1 MIPWPSPSVPRLPGT
16 GSPVRVFDSAARAL
30 VTAGPGQPEGEA
42 RMYVCG
48 ITPYDATHIGHAS
61 TYLAFDLLHRAWLD
75 AGHEVFY
82 VQNVTDVDDPLLE
95 RAKATGDDWRALAD
109 RETERF
115 KDDMIALGVIAPRV
129 FMTAV
134 ESVPLV
140 VDAVQ
145 GLVKAGKAYLVPTP
159 GAVHPGTKD
168 VYFDVSADPDFGR
181 VAGLTDQEMRS
192 TFAERGGD
200 PDREGKRHPL
210 DPLMWRVAREGEPSW
225 DGDTLGAGRPGWH
238 IECASIAL
246 RHLGMG
252 FDVQGGGDDLIFP
265 HHEMSASHGQVI
277 TGDAP
282 FAQHYAHAGMVRL
295 GGEKMSKSKGNL
307 VFVSRLRAS
316 GVDPQVIRLAILAH
330 HYRASWDW
338 TQENLAAAQIR
349 LDRWKDALSRQEGP
363 DPSRVLTD
371 VREAIATDLDAP
383 RALAAVDAWV
393 DEMLTSGGS
402 VAGAPGLVSR
412 TIDALLGVRF

>member
-1 MIPWPSPSVPRLPGT
+1 MIPWPSPAVPRLPGS
-16 GSPVRVFDSAARAL
+16 GEPVRVFDSSERTL
-30 VTAGPGQPEGEA
+30 VTTRPEGEA

-61 TYLAFDLLHRAWLD
+61 TYVAFDLLHRAWLD

-95 RAKATGDDWRALAD
+95 RANATGDDWRALAD
-109 RETERF
+109 RETARF

-140 VDAVQ
+140 VEAVQ
-145 GLVKAGKAYLVPTP
+145 NLVKAGKAYLVPTP
-159 GAVHPGTKD
+159 DALNPGAQD
-168 VYFDVSADPDFGR
+168 VYFDVTADRDFGR
-181 VAGLTDQEMRS
+181 VAKLPADEARA

-200 PDREGKRHPL
+200 PDRPGKRNAL
-210 DPLMWRVAREGEPSW
+210 DPLLWRGARDGEPSW
-225 DGDTLGAGRPGWH
+225 DGETLGAGRPGWH

-246 RHLGMG
+246 EHLGMG
-252 FDVQGGGDDLIFP
+252 FDVQGGGDDLLFP

-282 FAQHYAHAGMVRL
+282 FARHYAHAGMVRL
-295 GGEKMSKSKGNL
+295 DGEKMSKSRGNL
-307 VFVSRLRAS
+307 VFVSKLRGA
-316 GVDPQVIRLAILAH
+316 GEDPQVIRLAILAH
-330 HYRASWDW
+330 HYRTSWDW
-338 TQENLAAAQIR
+338 TDANLAAARTR
-349 LDRWKDALSRQEGP
+349 LERWKAALSRQEGP
-363 DPSRVLTD
+363 DPEPVLAA
-371 VREAIATDLDAP
+371 VRAAVATDLNAP
-383 RALAAVDAWV
+383 QALAAVDAWV
-393 DEMLTSGGS
+393 DEQLTTGGP
-402 VAGAPGLVSR
+402 VEGAPGLVSR

>member
-1 MIPWPSPSVPRLPGT
+1 MIPWPSPAVPRLPGT
-16 GSPVRVFDSAARAL
+16 GAPVRLFDSAERAL
-30 VTAGPGQPEGEA
+30 VTTRPDGEA

-61 TYLAFDLLHRAWLD
+61 TYVAFDLLHRAWLD

-95 RAKATGDDWRALAD
+95 RANATGDDWRALAD

-140 VDAVQ
+140 VEAVQ
-145 GLVKAGKAYLVPTP
+145 NLVKAGKAYLVPTP
-159 GAVHPGTKD
+159 DARSAGAQD
-168 VYFDVSADPDFGR
+168 VYFDVSSDPDFGR
-181 VAGLTDQEMRS
+181 VAQLSPDEARGV
-192 TFAERGGD
+192 FAERGGD
-200 PDREGKRHPL
+200 PDRPGKRNEL
-210 DPLMWRVAREGEPSW
+210 DPLLWRVAREGEPSW
-225 DGDTLGAGRPGWH
+225 EGESLGAGRPGWH

-246 RHLGMG
+246 EHLGMG
-252 FDVQGGGDDLIFP
+252 FDVQGGGDDLLFP

-277 TGDAP
+277 TGDKP

-295 GGEKMSKSKGNL
+295 DGEKMSKSRGNL
-307 VFVSRLRAS
+307 VFVSKLRAS

-330 HYRASWDW
+330 HYRTSWDW
-338 TQENLAAAQIR
+338 TDENLAAAQTR

-363 DPSRVLTD
+363 DPEPVLAA
-371 VREAIATDLDAP
+371 VRAAVGTDLDAP
-383 RALAAVDAWV
+383 AALAAVDAWV
-393 DEMLTSGGS
+393 DAVLTSGGP
-402 VAGAPGLVSR
+402 VEGAPGVVAR

>member
-1 MIPWPSPSVPRLPGT
+1 M
-16 GSPVRVFDSAARAL
+16 RVFDSSERAL
-30 VTAGPGQPEGEA
+30 VTTQPEGEA

-95 RAKATGDDWRALAD
+95 RANATGDDWRALAD

-115 KDDMIALGVIAPRV
+115 KDDMIALGVLAPRV

-140 VDAVQ
+140 VEATQ
-145 GLVKAGKAYLVPTP
+145 NLVKAGKAYLVATP
-159 GAVHPGTKD
+159 DAQHPGRQD
-168 VYFDVSADPDFGR
+168 VYFDVTTDPHFGQ
-181 VAGLTDQEMRS
+181 VAKLSPEQMRE

-200 PDREGKRHPL
+200 PDRPGKHHPL
-210 DPLMWRVAREGEPSW
+210 DPLLWRVAREGEPSW
-225 DGDTLGAGRPGWH
+225 EGETLGAGRPGWH

-295 GGEKMSKSKGNL
+295 DGEKMSKSKGNL
-307 VFVSRLRAS
+307 AFVSKLRES
-316 GVDPQVIRLAILAH
+316 GIDPQVIRLAILAH
-330 HYRASWDW
+330 HYRTSWDW
-338 TQENLAAAQIR
+338 TDENLAAAQTR
-349 LDRWKDALSRQEGP
+349 LDRWKDALSRHEGP
-363 DPSRVLTD
+363 DPEPVLAA
-371 VREAIATDLDAP
+371 VREAVSTDLDAP

-393 DEMLTSGGS
+393 DEVLTSGGS
-402 VAGAPGLVSR
+402 VAGAPGLVAR